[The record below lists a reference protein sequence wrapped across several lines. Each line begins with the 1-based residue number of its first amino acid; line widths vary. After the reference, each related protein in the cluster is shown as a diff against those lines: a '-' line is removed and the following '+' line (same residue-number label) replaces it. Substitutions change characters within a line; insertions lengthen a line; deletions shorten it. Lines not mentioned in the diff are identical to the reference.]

1 MFIKSLKF
9 VKTHEDVSKDEML
22 ARRTHGYSI
31 NLIIKLTFKNKVS
44 AWCSEK
50 ESSFLVMFIYCC
62 VNGFLKWNTSKETSY
77 IVGKK
82 NFFGKIC
89 IFNLRNKRKSIFAIV
104 IIRKERW
111 EKITKETGKIM
122 IKSTYR
128 RNNPTRFRKLITRGE
143 LVHFR
148 SSIDTSRSRT
158 RRIQFIIFNF
168 IKKIFLFQLR

>member
-1 MFIKSLKF
+1 MN
-9 VKTHEDVSKDEML
+9 V
-22 ARRTHGYSI
+22 
-31 NLIIKLTFKNKVS
+31 
-44 AWCSEK
+44 WCSEK
-50 ESSFLVMFIYCC
+50 ESSFLVMFIYCY

-77 IVGKK
+77 IVGNK
-82 NFFGKIC
+82 NFFGEIC
-89 IFNLRNKRKSIFAIV
+89 ILNLRNKRKSILARV

-128 RNNPTRFRKLITRGE
+128 RNNPTRFRKLINRGE

-148 SSIDTSRSRT
+148 RTIDTSRSRT

-168 IKKIFLFQLR
+168 IKKVFLFQLT